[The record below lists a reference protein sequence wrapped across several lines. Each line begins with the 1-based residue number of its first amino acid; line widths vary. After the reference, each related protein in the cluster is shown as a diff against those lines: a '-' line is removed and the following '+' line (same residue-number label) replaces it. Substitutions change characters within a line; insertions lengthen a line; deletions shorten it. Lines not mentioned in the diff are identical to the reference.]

1 MKLTVK
7 DKFRYVVSILMKCDK
22 EDDEYGQVS
31 RKKEI
36 KRFDDDAIESLMA
49 EYAQLD
55 DKQYFDQL
63 MASQLNYDEKRQL

>member
-7 DKFRYVVSILMKCDK
+7 DKFRHVVSILMKCDK

-55 DKQYFDQL
+55 DKQYCDPL
-63 MASQLNYDEKRQL
+63 MASQLNYDEKR